1 VIVTIAAIITIAIKK
16 LPVTV
21 TIAVRSFPYHI
32 FLRTYDA
39 RELEKSLYGSK
50 VYMAAI
56 NERLL
61 LEAWFLNILE
71 IFRRRRQRVL
81 TSPIPNKIPKKFHGI
96 FEIQKSRTR
105 F

>member
-1 VIVTIAAIITIAIKK
+1 MIVTIAAIITIAIKN
-16 LPVTV
+16 TSNHND
-21 TIAVRSFPYHI
+21 RGSFISISYL
-32 FLRTYDA
+32 FGTYDA
-39 RELEKSLYGSK
+39 RELGKSLYGSK